1 MLSPLSFITVFV
13 VGATNPA
20 IRMLGPVFGQDSGFT
35 QLQIGIFLS
44 LASER
49 NIPICNCVNPLSCP
63 NTGPNILIA
72 GLVAPTTKT
81 VIKLSGDSTKVFD
94 RFNEGEF
101 GTVGGMFVVNARGKI
116 HKHKRSEIVL

>member
-1 MLSPLSFITVFV
+1 MTVNVALHTVERKDKAIKTHLLSNLS
-13 VGATNPA
+13 AKYP
-20 IRMLGPVFGQDSGFT
+20 
-35 QLQIGIFLS
+35 IGICATTPPIK
-44 LASER
+44 ASER

-101 GTVGGMFVVNARGKI
+101 GTVGGMFVVNASGKI